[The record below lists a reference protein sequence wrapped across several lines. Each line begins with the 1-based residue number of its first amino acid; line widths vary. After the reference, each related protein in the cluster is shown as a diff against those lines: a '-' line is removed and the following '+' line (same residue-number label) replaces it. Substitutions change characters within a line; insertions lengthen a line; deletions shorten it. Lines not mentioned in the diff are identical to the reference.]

1 MYIYNIRMKQ
11 NWVSFFHYISSNF
24 ASCKDTEM
32 PNSGASNPIKV
43 KEINFGITYFMS
55 PGQIMT

>member
-1 MYIYNIRMKQ
+1 MKQ